1 MLKVQKV
8 DTRGAVVIHNPHP
21 DTKTDSFK
29 FYLQNSKRSG
39 GSKVLDVHRDKNN
52 RFLIAYY
59 ASKDGE
65 FFCFFFFWSL

>member
-1 MLKVQKV
+1 MLKVQKA

-21 DTKTDSFK
+21 DTKTECFK
-29 FYLQNSKRSG
+29 FYLQNPKRSG
-39 GSKVLDVHRDKNN
+39 GSIVLDIHRDENN

-59 ASKDGE
+59 ASEDGE